1 MEIRLF
7 IHILEVSNQNNTD
20 MKKKIFTAL
29 LSLVTI
35 AGFAIVDRPQVSLS
49 AQGPVGV
56 LPYEE
61 FTFTISYRNIKEIN
75 VDINGV
81 IDSNIWTWSWE
92 KEDPDWRTKDYTD
105 KIMDYE
111 VVQIYTV
118 TVTNDYGLDYE
129 RIMYVTPGHPYVK

>member
-1 MEIRLF
+1 M
-7 IHILEVSNQNNTD
+7 
-20 MKKKIFTAL
+20 
-29 LSLVTI
+29 SLVTI

>member
-1 MEIRLF
+1 
-7 IHILEVSNQNNTD
+7 
-20 MKKKIFTAL
+20 MKKKIFSAL
-29 LSLVTI
+29 LSLAAI
-35 AGFAIVDRPQVSLS
+35 AGVAVVDLPEVELS

>member
-1 MEIRLF
+1 M
-7 IHILEVSNQNNTD
+7 SNQNKTD
-20 MKKKIFTAL
+20 LKKKIFTAL

>member
-1 MEIRLF
+1 
-7 IHILEVSNQNNTD
+7 